1 MKNKALLTITAICAI
16 FMLCGN
22 VPACELM
29 AYSFNQDIPAN
40 NLFSAFRCRGK
51 NNPDGWGIAFY
62 ADKAAVLFKEPCS
75 APESVLA
82 EFLTTYPGLQRKLV
96 IAHVRKASVGGK
108 AYQNTHPFVRELNGR
123 EYVLAHNGTLR
134 NYQSVLKLDRVMP
147 LGINDTEFL
156 LCYLLGR
163 IEKKNISDWDTQAFE
178 WMQRELRVIND
189 YGALNCIFS
198 DGTYLFAYYDKKGYN
213 GLYYLMHK
221 APYGQTY
228 FKDLSQSID
237 LSKVYPETATGV
249 VIVTRP
255 LTDERW
261 ERFTPGQLMVF
272 KSGVQIFPAT
282 PPICAGSP
290 R

>member
-1 MKNKALLTITAICAI
+1 
-16 FMLCGN
+16 
-22 VPACELM
+22 M

-237 LSKVYPETATGV
+237 LSKVYPETAAGV